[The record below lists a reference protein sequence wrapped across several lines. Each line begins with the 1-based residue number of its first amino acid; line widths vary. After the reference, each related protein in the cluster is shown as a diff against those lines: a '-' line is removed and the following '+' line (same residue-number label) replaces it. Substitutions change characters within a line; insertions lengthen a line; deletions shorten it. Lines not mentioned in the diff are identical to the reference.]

1 MEGLI
6 RSLAIPWLFRQFGYR
21 DWGRYNE
28 VHGLPIRGVIEP
40 SEWADEDKQKAL
52 VEVARLASESVIRL
66 PQNKDGQGF
75 DLKLIEATAQT
86 YDSFKLGMEQANASI
101 AIVVL
106 GQNLTSEVK
115 GGAYAAAQV
124 HERVAAAIIRSDA
137 TTLSGALRSQVL
149 VEWAALNHGPKADG
163 KAPRPAWDTEPP
175 EDKKGTAE
183 AVKTGAEG
191 LVTLRK
197 SRLPVDFAKVCERL
211 GIPLIEGAE
220 IPEFEEEPPAGPG
233 DDKEDDDLEED
244 DRKERKAL
252 ARARADTGV
261 IRAALST
268 SRIGRRDRAPLQ
280 GQAYVDEVA
289 LRGRDMAARILAGDV
304 RALKRVLSEAQP
316 GPDGKIDAA
325 AMKAALLAA
334 YAEMKPDD
342 LADALQRCRLLA
354 ELSGRYSLV
363 KEAVSK

>member
-1 MEGLI
+1 
-6 RSLAIPWLFRQFGYR
+6 
-21 DWGRYNE
+21 
-28 VHGLPIRGVIEP
+28 
-40 SEWADEDKQKAL
+40 
-52 VEVARLASESVIRL
+52 
-66 PQNKDGQGF
+66 
-75 DLKLIEATAQT
+75 
-86 YDSFKLGMEQANASI
+86 
-101 AIVVL
+101 
-106 GQNLTSEVK
+106 
-115 GGAYAAAQV
+115 V

-137 TTLSGALRSQVL
+137 TTLSDALRSQVL

-175 EDKKGTAE
+175 EDKKGTAD

-197 SRLPVDFAKVCERL
+197 SKLPVDFAKVCERL

-220 IPEFEEEPPAGPG
+220 IPEFEEEPPEPGPG
-233 DDKEDDDLEED
+233 DDEEDDDDDLEEDDLEED

-268 SRIGRRDRAPLQ
+268 SRLGRRDRAPLQ

-304 RALKRVLSEAQP
+304 RALKRVLAEAQA

-325 AMKAALLAA
+325 ALKTALLSA
-334 YAEMKPDD
+334 YEEMKPDD

-363 KEAVSK
+363 KEVVSK